1 MKLVIP
7 MAGFGSRM
15 RPHTWTRPKPL
26 LPIAGK
32 PMLAHVLDVFRDLPI
47 TEYVFIVGWLGDQ
60 IRDYVMDNYHVS
72 AHFVEQREL
81 MGQAHAL
88 WLAREH
94 MQGPLFTFFVDTLFF
109 GADFRGLDAP
119 GLDGVI
125 YTKEIDDP
133 RRFGAVQV
141 GPDGRAIHLIEKPSS
156 VDNKKVM
163 IGLYYFRDGAA
174 LADACEELMRLGRQT
189 KGEYF
194 ESDAV
199 NVMIERGLSF
209 ETREVDRWL
218 DTGKPETT
226 LHANRYLLDNGH
238 DNSAQVRTWRSVLVP
253 PVHVAPDAVIEDSIV
268 GPYVDVGSGAR
279 IRNSIVRNSIVDV
292 NTVVEDIFLEGSLIG
307 EKAQIKGRPSQ
318 MNVGNTASVGHE
330 YTVDESWQ

>member
-26 LPIAGK
+26 LPLAGK
-32 PMLAHVLDVFRDLPI
+32 PMLAHVLDVFGELPI
-47 TEYVFIVGWLGDQ
+47 EEYVFIVGWLGDQ
-60 IRDYVMDNYHVS
+60 IRDYVMENYRAP
-72 AHFVEQREL
+72 AHFVEQKEL
-81 MGQAHAL
+81 IGQAHAL
-88 WLAREH
+88 WLAREY
-94 MQGPLFTFFVDTLFF
+94 MDGPLFTFFVDTLFF
-109 GADFRGLDAP
+109 GADFSGLDAP

-141 GPDGRAIHLIEKPSS
+141 DADGHAIHLVEKPSS
-156 VDNKKVM
+156 VDNKQVM

-189 KGEYF
+189 KGEYY

-199 NVMIERGLSF
+199 NVMIDRGLHF

-226 LHANRYLLDNGH
+226 LHANRYLLGNGH
-238 DNSAQVRTWRSVLVP
+238 NNSDRVRAPGSVIVP
-253 PVHVAPDAVIEDSIV
+253 PVNIAPDAVIEDAII
-268 GPYVDVGSGAR
+268 GPHVHIGKGAR
-279 IRNSIVRNSIVDV
+279 ISGAIVRNSIIDARA
-292 NTVVEDIFLEGSLIG
+292 VVQDIFLEGSLVG
-307 EKAQIKGRPSQ
+307 ENAQIVGEPSR
-318 MNVGNTASVGHE
+318 MNIGDSASAGLE
-330 YTVDESWQ
+330 YRVDESW

>member
-60 IRDYVMDNYHVS
+60 IRDYVIENYQVP
-72 AHFVEQREL
+72 AHFVEQGEL
-81 MGQAHAL
+81 IGQAHAL
-88 WLAREH
+88 WLAREY
-94 MQGPLFTFFVDTLFF
+94 MQGPLITFFVDTLFF
-109 GADFRGLDAP
+109 GADFSDLDAP

-141 GPDGRAIHLIEKPSS
+141 DEDGGAIRLVEKPSS
-156 VDNKKVM
+156 VENKKVM
-163 IGLYYFRDGAA
+163 IGLYYFRDGEA
-174 LADACEELMRLGRQT
+174 LVAACEELMRLGRQT

-199 NVMIERGLSF
+199 NVMIERGSSF
-209 ETREVDRWL
+209 ETREVERWL

-226 LHANRYLLDNGH
+226 LHANRYLLDHGH
-238 DNSAQVRTWRSVLVP
+238 DNSERVRTWRSVLIP
-253 PVHVAPDAVIEDSIV
+253 PVHVAPDAVIEDSVV
-268 GPYVDVGSGAR
+268 GPYVDVGAGAQV
-279 IRNSIVRNSIVDV
+279 RNALVRNSILDTQ
-292 NTVVEDIFLEGSLIG
+292 TVVEDIFLEGSLVG
-307 EKAQIKGRPSQ
+307 EKAKIKGRPSR
-318 MNVGNTASVGHE
+318 MNIGNTATVGFE
-330 YTVDESWQ
+330 YNVDESWQ

>member
-32 PMLAHVLDVFRDLPI
+32 PMLAHVLDVFSDLPI
-47 TEYVFIVGWLGDQ
+47 KEYVFIVGWLGDQ
-60 IRDYVMDNYHVS
+60 IRDYVMDHYQVP

-109 GADFRGLDAP
+109 GADFGNLETP

-141 GPDGRAIHLIEKPSS
+141 GDDRRAIHLIEKPSS
-156 VDNKKVM
+156 VDNKQVM

-189 KGEYF
+189 KGEYY

-199 NVMIERGLSF
+199 NVMIERGLRF
-209 ETREVDRWL
+209 ETREVERWL

-238 DNSAQVRTWRSVLVP
+238 DNSKRIHTWRSVLVP
-253 PVHVAPDAVIEDSIV
+253 PVHIAPDAVIEDSIV
-268 GPYVDVGSGAR
+268 GPYVDVGAGSR
-279 IRNSIVRNSIVDV
+279 IRSSIVRNSIIDV
-292 NTVVEDIFLEGSLIG
+292 NSVVEDIFLEGSLVG
-307 EKAQIKGRPSQ
+307 EKAQIKGRPSR
-318 MNVGNTASVGHE
+318 MNIGNTASAGFV

>member
-32 PMLAHVLDVFRDLPI
+32 PMLAHVLDVFSALPI
-47 TEYVFIVGWLGDQ
+47 EEYVFIVGWLGDQ
-60 IRDYVMDNYHVS
+60 IRDYVMDHYQAP
-72 AHFVEQREL
+72 AHFVKQREL

-109 GADFRGLDAP
+109 GADFGNLKTP
-119 GLDGVI
+119 GIDGVI

-141 GPDGRAIHLIEKPSS
+141 GDGGRAIHLIEKPSS
-156 VDNKKVM
+156 VENKQVM
-163 IGLYYFRDGAA
+163 IVLYYFRDGAA

-189 KGEYF
+189 KGEYY

-209 ETREVDRWL
+209 ETREVERWL

-238 DNSAQVRTWRSVLVP
+238 DNSTRIHTWRSVLIP
-253 PVHVAPDAVIEDSIV
+253 PVHIAPDAVIEDSIV
-268 GPYVDVGSGAR
+268 GPYVDVGAGTR
-279 IRNSIVRNSIVDV
+279 IRSSIVRNSIIDV
-292 NTVVEDIFLEGSLIG
+292 NTVVEDIFLEGSLVG
-307 EKAQIKGRPSQ
+307 EKAQIKGQASR
-318 MNVGNTASVGHE
+318 MNIGNTASAGLE

>member
-1 MKLVIP
+1 
-7 MAGFGSRM
+7 
-15 RPHTWTRPKPL
+15 
-26 LPIAGK
+26 
-32 PMLAHVLDVFRDLPI
+32 MLAHVLDVFGDLPI
-47 TEYVFIVGWLGDQ
+47 EEYVFIVGWLGEQ
-60 IRDYVMDNYHVS
+60 VRDYVMDNYQVP

-81 MGQAHAL
+81 LGQAHAL
-88 WLAREH
+88 WLAREY
-94 MQGPLFTFFVDTLFF
+94 MKGPVFTFFVDTLFF
-109 GADFRGLDAP
+109 GADFANLDRP

-133 RRFGAVQV
+133 RRFGAVRV
-141 GPDGRAIHLIEKPSS
+141 NADGRAVRLIEKPSS

-163 IGLYYFRDGAA
+163 IGLYYFQDGVA

-209 ETREVDRWL
+209 ETREVERWL

-226 LHANRYLLDNGH
+226 LHANRVLLENGQ
-238 DNSAQVRTWRSVLVP
+238 DNSERVKAWRSIIIP
-253 PVHVAPDAVIEDSIV
+253 PVNIAPDAVIEDAVIGPHVHV
-268 GPYVDVGSGAR
+268 GDGAT
-279 IRNSIVRNSIVDV
+279 IRSALVRNSIIDAHAS
-292 NTVVEDIFLEGSLIG
+292 VEDILLEGSLVG
-307 EKAQIKGRPSQ
+307 EKARVVGQPSR
-318 MNVGNTASVGHE
+318 MNIGDTASAGIE

>member
-26 LPIAGK
+26 LPLAGK
-32 PMLAHVLDVFRDLPI
+32 PMLAHVLDVFNELPI
-47 TEYVFIVGWLGDQ
+47 EEYVFIVGWLGDQ
-60 IRDYVMDNYHVS
+60 IRDYVMENYQVP
-72 AHFVEQREL
+72 AQFVEQREL

-94 MQGPLFTFFVDTLFF
+94 MRGPLFTFFVDTLFF
-109 GADFRGLDAP
+109 GADFGGLDKP

-125 YTKEIDDP
+125 YTKETDDP

-141 GPDGRAIHLIEKPSS
+141 GADGYAIRLVEKPGS
-156 VDNKKVM
+156 VDNRKVM
-163 IGLYYFRDGAA
+163 VGLYYFRDGAA
-174 LADACEELMRLGRQT
+174 LTDACEELMRLDRQT
-189 KGEYF
+189 KGEYY

-199 NVMIERGLSF
+199 NVMIDRGLRF
-209 ETREVDRWL
+209 ETHEVDRWL

-238 DNSAQVRTWRSVLVP
+238 DNSSRVQARGSVIVP
-253 PVHVAPDAVIEDSIV
+253 PVNIAPNAVIEDAIV
-268 GPYVDVGSGAR
+268 GPHVHVGEGAT
-279 IRNSIVRNSIVDV
+279 IRSAIVRNSIIDV
-292 NTVVEDIFLEGSLIG
+292 RAVVQDVFLEGSLVG
-307 EKAQIKGRPSQ
+307 ENAQIKGEPSRL
-318 MNVGNTASVGHE
+318 NIGSSASAGFE
-330 YTVDESWQ
+330 YRVDESW

>member
-26 LPIAGK
+26 LPLAGK
-32 PMLAHVLDVFRDLPI
+32 PMLAHVLSVFDDLPI
-47 TEYVFIVGWLGDQ
+47 EEYVFIVGWLGDQ
-60 IRDYVMDNYHVS
+60 IRDYVVDNYQVP

-94 MQGPLFTFFVDTLFF
+94 MHGPLFTFFVDTLFF
-109 GADFRGLDAP
+109 GADFGALDRP

-141 GPDGRAIHLIEKPSS
+141 DQDGRATRLVEKPSS
-156 VDNKKVM
+156 AENKKVM

-199 NVMIERGLSF
+199 NVMIERGLRF
-209 ETREVDRWL
+209 ETREVERWL

-226 LHANRYLLDNGH
+226 LHANRYLLENGH
-238 DNSAQVRTWRSVLVP
+238 DNSERVHAVGSVLVP
-253 PVHVAPDAVIEDSIV
+253 PVHVAPDAVIENSIV
-268 GPYVDVGSGAR
+268 GPHVDVGSGAY
-279 IRNSIVRNSIVDV
+279 IQSSIVRNSIVDV
-292 NTVVEDIFLEGSLIG
+292 NASVEEIFLEGSLIG
-307 EKAQIKGRPSQ
+307 ENARIKGQPSR
-318 MNVGNTASVGHE
+318 MNIGNSASAGLE

>member
-1 MKLVIP
+1 
-7 MAGFGSRM
+7 
-15 RPHTWTRPKPL
+15 
-26 LPIAGK
+26 
-32 PMLAHVLDVFRDLPI
+32 MLAHVLDVFSDLPI
-47 TEYVFIVGWLGDQ
+47 EEYVFIVGWLGDQ
-60 IRDYVMDNYHVS
+60 IRDYVMDNYHVP

-94 MQGPLFTFFVDTLFF
+94 MDGPLFTFFVDTLFF
-109 GADFRGLDAP
+109 GADFGRLDTP

-141 GPDGRAIHLIEKPSS
+141 GDDGRATHLIEKPSS

-163 IGLYYFRDGAA
+163 IGLYYFRDGEA

-199 NVMIERGLSF
+199 NVMIERGSRF
-209 ETREVDRWL
+209 ETREVERWL

-226 LHANRYLLDNGH
+226 LHANRYLLDHGN
-238 DNSAQVRTWRSVLVP
+238 DNSERVRALASVLIP
-253 PVHVAPDAVIEDSIV
+253 PVYVASDAVIEDSIV
-268 GPYVDVGSGAR
+268 GPHVHVGAGAR
-279 IRNSIVRNSIVDV
+279 IRNAIVRNSIIDTNASVR
-292 NTVVEDIFLEGSLIG
+292 NISLEGSLIG
-307 EKAQIKGRPSQ
+307 EEAQIVGQPSRL
-318 MNVGNTASVGHE
+318 NIGNTASMGIE
-330 YTVDESWQ
+330 YTVDESW